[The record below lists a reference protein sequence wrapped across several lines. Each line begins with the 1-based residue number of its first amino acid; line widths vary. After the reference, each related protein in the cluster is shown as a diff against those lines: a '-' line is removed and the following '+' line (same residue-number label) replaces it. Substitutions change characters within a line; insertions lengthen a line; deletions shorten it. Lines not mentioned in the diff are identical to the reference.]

1 MRGRTWS
8 LRGFVPAAIAGGLL
22 AVGWVALSIAFGSGS
37 AQAAETAPPP
47 PPTLLGTLQSTVG
60 AVQDTIA
67 AAPVTVQSTVTAVQ
81 QTVAETLP
89 DPVAVVAPEPAPVA
103 DAAPADVAAPR
114 TSVVAPIVEAAVP
127 LLRSVDQTAGV
138 AVDTVTGT
146 VGGTVGVIAPALT
159 PVLSPV
165 DAVLHRVP
173 VTLDTVTSAL
183 PALAVSLDDTV
194 GTVGGTVRDA
204 TGLIPVPITVP
215 SGPAIPSLPGGGP
228 SSGPSTPPGAPAP
241 VSAAGTTLPAT
252 EATTRLAPAPDAVS
266 ETAQQSA
273 SPGSTSP
280 LSPAHHP
287 GGSPASELDIPGAGS
302 AAGGSAVDVRLLGTV
317 SSLSAG
323 DRLLTVRSGSAG
335 DDRLP
340 ASPVADHDSSPD

>member
-1 MRGRTWS
+1 MQGRTWS

-47 PPTLLGTLQSTVG
+47 PPSLLGTLQSTVG

-67 AAPVTVQSTVTAVQ
+67 AAPVTVQSTVTAVP

-89 DPVAVVAPEPAPVA
+89 EPVPAVAPEPAPVA

-114 TSVVAPIVEAAVP
+114 TSVVAPVVEATVP
-127 LLRSVDQTAGV
+127 LLRSVDQTAEA
-138 AVDTVTGT
+138 AVGTVTGT
-146 VGGTVGVIAPALT
+146 VGAVAPALT
-159 PVLSPV
+159 PALSPV

-204 TGLIPVPITVP
+204 TGLIPVVITVP
-215 SGPAIPSLPGGGP
+215 SGPVIPSLPGGGP
-228 SSGPSTPPGAPAP
+228 SSGPSTPPGAPAL
-241 VSAAGTTLPAT
+241 VAAAGTVVSAT
-252 EATTRLAPAPDAVS
+252 EATTRVAAAPDEVS

-273 SPGSTSP
+273 SSGSTSP

-287 GGSPASELDIPGAGS
+287 GGSPASELGIPGTGS
-302 AAGGSAVDVRLLGTV
+302 AAGGGAVDVRLLGTV

-323 DRLLTVRSGSAG
+323 DRLLTVRTGSAG

-340 ASPVADHDSSPD
+340 ASPVADNDSSPD